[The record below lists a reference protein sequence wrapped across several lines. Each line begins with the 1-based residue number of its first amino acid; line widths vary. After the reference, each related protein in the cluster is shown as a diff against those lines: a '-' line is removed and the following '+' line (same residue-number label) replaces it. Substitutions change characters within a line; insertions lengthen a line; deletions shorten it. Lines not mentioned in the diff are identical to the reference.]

1 LLADIWTAIRAYWRT
16 PLFTLTAVVT
26 MGLGIGANTA
36 VFSFVSAL
44 LLRPMPYSDPER
56 LVTIA
61 SVRGGERGKLMPREW
76 EELNQDSLT
85 FDGVAAWY
93 PSQYNLTEGGAP
105 EIVSACMTTA
115 NLFRVLG
122 VGFAQGTSWQE
133 GTHRERNPVVVLNHS
148 LWKGRFGGDPT
159 MAGKTI
165 VLDSSAYQVVGVAA
179 PGFEFPG
186 RMDIY
191 RAASLGGA
199 QNWDVRSLLV
209 VGRLRPGVT
218 LQQAQETLKGFGARM
233 EQTYPGTNQGVGF
246 QVRGGCGRRSW
257 AKCGPICC

>member
-1 LLADIWTAIRAYWRT
+1 MLADIWRAIRAYWRT
-16 PLFTLTAVVT
+16 SQFTLTAVVT

-44 LLRPMPYSDPER
+44 LLRPMPHSDPER

-105 EIVSACMTTA
+105 EVVRACMTTA

-122 VGFAQGTSWQE
+122 VGFAQGTSWQRVRTD
-133 GTHRERNPVVVLNHS
+133 G
-148 LWKGRFGGDPT
+148 GRSF
-159 MAGKTI
+159 A
-165 VLDSSAYQVVGVAA
+165 SSAWGPLRRPRTPGLGLEFTVGAA
-179 PGFEFPG
+179 
-186 RMDIY
+186 
-191 RAASLGGA
+191 
-199 QNWDVRSLLV
+199 
-209 VGRLRPGVT
+209 T
-218 LQQAQETLKGFGARM
+218 
-233 EQTYPGTNQGVGF
+233 
-246 QVRGGCGRRSW
+246 
-257 AKCGPICC
+257 

>member
-1 LLADIWTAIRAYWRT
+1 MLADIWRAIRAYWRT
-16 PLFTLTAVVT
+16 SQFTLTAVVT

-105 EIVSACMTTA
+105 EVVRACMTTA

-133 GTHRERNPVVVLNHS
+133 GTHRWWTVICIIRMGAIATTTDAWFRARVHRRSCNLEHEFQSQLNLARVATGER
-148 LWKGRFGGDPT
+148 
-159 MAGKTI
+159 I
-165 VLDSSAYQVVGVAA
+165 CDSAEAGVAQD
-179 PGFEFPG
+179 GH
-186 RMDIY
+186 R
-191 RAASLGGA
+191 GA
-199 QNWDVRSLLV
+199 ENGPVEDV
-209 VGRLRPGVT
+209 
-218 LQQAQETLKGFGARM
+218 E
-233 EQTYPGTNQGVGF
+233 EVGF
-246 QVRGGCGRRSW
+246 KPKLGALS
-257 AKCGPICC
+257 